1 MAGGAGA
8 GADGG
13 AGGGGGGD
21 GRGPSGGSSS
31 SGGRNL
37 RGECPSVSL
46 RLGAEA
52 VPSASRGVPAR
63 KGLCLGG
70 GGAGLG
76 LGRRGGR
83 QAAGGERAV
92 VGLGLR
98 RRRRTDRCP
107 CALRGR
113 LGCAPS
119 SRGQRREVWR
129 SGRGEQPEVAATAA
143 WPAPGSKGRDP
154 PLPGRRETAP
164 ETRTRFTRLRGC
176 DRPGVGVRAAGRNR
190 GGNRPADGCARG
202 GEKLDRPGKLLFRD
216 QTGIAF

>member
-31 SGGRNL
+31 GGRSL
-37 RGECPSVSL
+37 RGECPSVSRRL
-46 RLGAEA
+46 RAEA
-52 VPSASRGVPAR
+52 VPGAALGVPAR

-70 GGAGLG
+70 GGTGLG

-83 QAAGGERAV
+83 RAAGGERAV
-92 VGLGLR
+92 VRLGLR
-98 RRRRTDRCP
+98 RRLTARCP
-107 CALRGR
+107 CAPRGR
-113 LGCAPS
+113 LGCAPL

-129 SGRGEQPEVAATAA
+129 SGRRERPEVAATAA
-143 WPAPGSKGRDP
+143 RPAPGSKGRNP

-164 ETRTRFTRLRGC
+164 ETRARVY
-176 DRPGVGVRAAGRNR
+176 PAAGLRPPR
-190 GGNRPADGCARG
+190 GGRESGRQ
-202 GEKLDRPGKLLFRD
+202 E
-216 QTGIAF
+216 

>member
-31 SGGRNL
+31 GGRSL
-37 RGECPSVSL
+37 RGECPWVSL

-52 VPSASRGVPAR
+52 VPGAARGVPAR
-63 KGLCLGG
+63 KGLCLRG

-76 LGRRGGR
+76 PGRRRRRRRRGE
-83 QAAGGERAV
+83 ERAV
-92 VGLGLR
+92 VRLELR
-98 RRRRTDRCP
+98 RRRRQTGRSP
-107 CALRGR
+107 CAPRGG

-119 SRGQRREVWR
+119 SRGQRREVWH
-129 SGRGEQPEVAATAA
+129 SGRRERPEVAATTAR
-143 WPAPGSKGRDP
+143 PAPGSKGRDP

-164 ETRTRFTRLRGC
+164 DTRARVYPTAGLR
-176 DRPGVGVRAAGRNR
+176 PPR
-190 GGNRPADGCARG
+190 GGRESGRPELGTEQACGRLPQEG
-202 GEKLDRPGKLLFRD
+202 REVRLPG
-216 QTGIAF
+216 